1 MTIYDRKR
9 RSRRHAYILLAIALL
24 LLAGAALV
32 WFILPRQASPAPS
45 ADLQWTPTPSPVQPA
60 PTATPGP
67 TPTAQPSVLARN
79 LYQGSLSLFDGQG
92 SGQLSIHYVNT
103 SPDTLYVLYLHLY
116 PNAVQPDSLQ
126 IGQVT
131 LSGVAAFHGV
141 SADGTLLRV
150 PLVNE
155 LLPGESVRLYLDFS
169 FTLPRDGL
177 PMPQQEEAATH
188 LGCLVPVMAL
198 YENQWLQTAQP
209 DQVNYAPVADW
220 RLRIHTDE
228 SLTLL
233 AGDLQPLEED
243 AYLYTHASALPALIL
258 P

>member
-103 SPDTLYVLYLHLY
+103 SPDTLYVL
-116 PNAVQPDSLQ
+116 
-126 IGQVT
+126 
-131 LSGVAAFHGV
+131 
-141 SADGTLLRV
+141 
-150 PLVNE
+150 
-155 LLPGESVRLYLDFS
+155 
-169 FTLPRDGL
+169 
-177 PMPQQEEAATH
+177 
-188 LGCLVPVMAL
+188 
-198 YENQWLQTAQP
+198 
-209 DQVNYAPVADW
+209 
-220 RLRIHTDE
+220 
-228 SLTLL
+228 
-233 AGDLQPLEED
+233 
-243 AYLYTHASALPALIL
+243 
-258 P
+258 

>member
-1 MTIYDRKR
+1 MTIHDRKR
-9 RSRRHAYILLAIALL
+9 RTRHYVYILLAAALL
-24 LLAGAALV
+24 VAGAVLAFFLLSGRNAASQTAL
-32 WFILPRQASPAPS
+32 PAAPS
-45 ADLQWTPTPSPVQPA
+45 PSLAPATPTPTTPTPTPS
-60 PTATPGP
+60 
-67 TPTAQPSVLARN
+67 AQPSVLTRN

-92 SGQLSIHYVNT
+92 SGQLSIHYFNT

-131 LSGVAAFHGV
+131 LSGVAAFHEL

>member
-1 MTIYDRKR
+1 MTIHDRKR
-9 RSRRHAYILLAIALL
+9 RNRHYLYILLAAAL
-24 LLAGAALV
+24 LLAGAVLAYSLLSGRNAASQTALPASPS
-32 WFILPRQASPAPS
+32 LSPAP
-45 ADLQWTPTPSPVQPA
+45 ATPTPTPA
-60 PTATPGP
+60 PTPAT
-67 TPTAQPSVLARN
+67 QSSVLTRD
-79 LYQGSLSLFDGQG
+79 LYQGSLSLSDGQG
-92 SGQLSIHYVNT
+92 SGQLSIHYFNT

-116 PNAVQPDSLQ
+116 PNAVQADSLQ

-131 LSGVAAFHGV
+131 LSGVAAFHEV

-209 DQVNYAPVADW
+209 DQVDYAPVADW
-220 RLRIHTDE
+220 RLRIHTDD
-228 SLTLL
+228 SLTVL

-243 AYLYTHASALPALIL
+243 AYLYTNASALPALTL
-258 P
+258 D